1 MTSTR
6 RALFTALTAFSCSLS
21 LCVVGCNS
29 GGETA
34 TSGSPG
40 AASPAPTNAKPTK
53 LVMGFVPSVEAD
65 KIADDAQPVA
75 DYLTK
80 ELGIPVTNYTST
92 EYVGLVEAMKS
103 GKVDIGALPP
113 LAYVLA
119 KNQGA
124 AEVILKASRKGKL
137 TYRSMFVVKADSG
150 IKTLEDAKGKRM
162 AFVEPASTSGY
173 LFPAAL
179 LKKKGMNPESYFS
192 QVTFAGS
199 HDKAAMAVYN
209 GDVDIAS
216 VYEDV
221 RNNIEKTTP
230 DIKAKV
236 IPIAYSEEIPND
248 TFSVRPGLDP
258 ELKAKIK
265 DALLRFSKTPEGL
278 KVMKA
283 IDDTDGMV
291 EVKDSDYD
299 PVREVA
305 DSMGVKLSMFSKKKP
320 TPAASPSP
328 KP

>member
-6 RALFTALTAFSCSLS
+6 RAFLTALTALSQSLLFAAS
-21 LCVVGCNS
+21 GCNS
-29 GGETA
+29 GGDTGK
-34 TSGSPG
+34 SIPG
-40 AASPAPTNAKPTK
+40 AATSATKSQNPTK

-80 ELGIPVTNYTST
+80 ELGIPVTNFTST
-92 EYVGLVEAMKS
+92 DYVGLVEAMGS

-119 KNQGA
+119 KDQGA

-150 IKTLEDAKGKRM
+150 IKTLEDAKGKRF

-179 LKKKGMNPESYFS
+179 LKKKGMDPEHYFS

-230 DIKAKV
+230 DIKTKV
-236 IPIAYSEEIPND
+236 IPIAYSDEIPND
-248 TFSVRPGLDP
+248 TFSVRPGLSP

-265 DALLRFSKTPEGL
+265 DALLRFLQNARRPQSHE
-278 KVMKA
+278 
-283 IDDTDGMV
+283 
-291 EVKDSDYD
+291 SY
-299 PVREVA
+299 
-305 DSMGVKLSMFSKKKP
+305 
-320 TPAASPSP
+320 
-328 KP
+328 